1 MAVLTF
7 ALLAAGSWAVLLDK
21 RWCAVPV
28 VAGLVLGAVVFV
40 SDITFGMDLGVQ
52 W

>member
-7 ALLAAGSWAVLLDK
+7 AAMAVGSWAVLLGK
-21 RWCAVPV
+21 RWYPLPV
-28 VAGLVLGAVVFV
+28 IVGLVLGAVVLI
-40 SDITFGMDLGVQ
+40 SDITFGMGLGVQ